1 MINSNNLTSSD
12 IIKDILSNEELQNTL
27 NIANELTTEEMNEI
41 NSLYYHSSNAAI
53 SKLRNKATKKVY
65 FKDYYSD
72 GINFTEFI
80 DNILTIKPNGEYS
93 FYYYI
98 LDLIIKATE
107 EIGQYLYYTEEES
120 IQNYLYYL
128 VFIKPYYGYTTE
140 YLLKYSLDKIN
151 KVTILDDN
159 YFNLR
164 EGELDN
170 LYKIDIAFKYKSKIY
185 AIQMKSYS
193 FLGLNGNSYAKR
205 NILNGVFKA
214 YDDLGIDDIFICTH
228 YHLFPLAYVCN
239 AEEICSN
246 EYKYNLNDRY
256 NNFEELAEDII
267 YCIENEFYIDPPLK
281 ENRLRRI

>member
-1 MINSNNLTSSD
+1 MINNINLTSSD

-27 NIANELTTEEMNEI
+27 NLFNGLTMEEMNKI
-41 NSLYYHSSNAAI
+41 NSLYYHSNNAAI

-65 FKDYYSD
+65 FKDYYSN

-80 DNILTIKPNGEYS
+80 DNILTIKPNGEYY

-98 LDLIIKATE
+98 IDLIIKATE

-128 VFIKPYYGYTTE
+128 VFMKPYYGYTTE

-151 KVTILDDN
+151 GVIILDDD
-159 YFNLR
+159 YFSLR

-193 FLGLNGNSYAKR
+193 FLGLSSSSYTKR

-246 EYKYNLNDRY
+246 EYKYNLSDRY
-256 NNFEELAEDII
+256 DNFEELAEDII
-267 YCIENEFYIDPPLK
+267 YCIENEIYIDPPLK
-281 ENRLRRI
+281 EDRLRRI

>member
-1 MINSNNLTSSD
+1 MEKTNNLTSSD
-12 IIKDILSNEELQNTL
+12 LIKEILNNKELQNTL
-27 NIANELTTEEMNEI
+27 NLFNGLTMEEMNKI
-41 NSLYYHSSNAAI
+41 NSLYYHSNNAAI

-65 FKDYYSD
+65 FKDYYSN
-72 GINFTEFI
+72 GINFTKFI

-170 LYKIDIAFKYKSKIY
+170 SYKIDIAFKYKSKIY

-193 FLGLNGNSYAKR
+193 FLGLSSSSYAKR

-228 YHLFPLAYVCN
+228 YHLLPLAYVCN
-239 AEEICSN
+239 TEEICSN
-246 EYKYNLNDRY
+246 EYKHNLNDRY
-256 NNFEELAEDII
+256 DNFEELAEDII
-267 YCIENEFYIDPPLK
+267 YCIENEIYIDPPLK
-281 ENRLRRI
+281 EDRLRRI